1 MIISVGIDYP
11 ICDKSL
17 LVEIQSPGNNITI
30 DLSQMTKKVSL
41 EFDLPI
47 CNQTVDL
54 GFCCSDINIVNYPL
68 TVTNIVLDCFYQSAG
83 ILYKGIPKFDNQFIE
98 LIKNTGRD
106 LEPAPEHCNKLDF
119 TGQLVYTFIWPFYK
133 NIFE

>member
-1 MIISVGIDYP
+1 MIISVEFDYP
-11 ICDKSL
+11 ACDKSL
-17 LVEIQSPGNNITI
+17 LVEIQSPNNSVTV
-30 DLSQMTKKVSL
+30 DLGQLTKKLSL

-54 GFCCSDINIVNYPL
+54 RFCCSDINIVNYPL
-68 TVTNIVLDCFYQSAG
+68 TVTNIVLDCFYQSAS
-83 ILYKGIPKFDNQFIE
+83 ILYKGIPKFDNR
-98 LIKNTGRD
+98 TGQD
-106 LEPAPEHCNKLDF
+106 LVPAHCNRLDF